1 MNYIQLQCLDVD
13 ILHVFDVEIHRT
25 ININGKYKLKYD
37 EQNMLA
43 RIFLVF
49 SVAERSAERRTR
61 LVILQKV

>member
-37 EQNMLA
+37 EQGYACYESIN
-43 RIFLVF
+43 
-49 SVAERSAERRTR
+49 
-61 LVILQKV
+61 